1 VILGRDNNHHEPLR
15 YNSLL
20 WGRGAPP
27 AGYDPAGSTTPGL
40 SLPPPPKRTLLRD
53 LVKQGDPKFAVN
65 AVRSMREFVEAQVAR
80 LEERNRHH
88 KPRRRMDPKVD
99 PRLWLD
105 AQHWVAWTL
114 CGELVAIEQIE
125 AGSGRGSPEVRRVND
140 QERRDV
146 FAADRL
152 IKDVIVLYHGDD
164 LDRPPVLRYLAHND
178 LRQALAAALERGE
191 PKRVMLSEPC
201 ETPALNSR
209 RHSNATRTKP
219 AQEPDPFAMQP
230 AKEPAP
236 HRKTRFDP
244 AGNFVVYR
252 QPDRG
257 LPSFVALLPGAPV
270 PTAFAS
276 HRHAERFLPRL
287 RRLGLP
293 TDGLCIARV
302 LAAVTVEPEFRP
314 GLDLPDEPEG
324 RIALVRKEP
333 RVVLPTLHLEWEPR
347 YVQAADGSWEPEQFK
362 KVRTIRNGLNQSLLE
377 ELGQRSRGMVSL
389 LEESSIRRQL
399 GADDGA
405 HDAEFRE
412 AIRVAR
418 KANRRLPQ
426 IWRDRL
432 GSALES
438 LVPDWLALSQ
448 KAQVPLV
455 GEVGHWLRAPFE
467 FKEVGDT
474 RPRRHTVELQIPD
487 LAGLIELR
495 GFRWRFLLI
504 KDSTTEEPRWVL
516 PLGEVERLALMAG

>member
-1 VILGRDNNHHEPLR
+1 
-15 YNSLL
+15 
-20 WGRGAPP
+20 
-27 AGYDPAGSTTPGL
+27 
-40 SLPPPPKRTLLRD
+40 
-53 LVKQGDPKFAVN
+53 
-65 AVRSMREFVEAQVAR
+65 MREFVEAQVAK
-80 LEERNRHH
+80 LEEGRHL
-88 KPRRRMDPKVD
+88 KPRRRQDPKAD
-99 PRLWLD
+99 SRLWLD
-105 AQHWVAWTL
+105 GQHWVAWTL
-114 CGELVAIEQIE
+114 CGELVSIEQIE

-152 IKDVIVLYHGDD
+152 IKDVIALYGGDD
-164 LDRPPVLRYLAHND
+164 LDRPPVMRYLAHND
-178 LRQALAAALERGE
+178 LRQALTAASERGE
-191 PKRVMLSEPC
+191 PKRVMLAEPC

-209 RHSNATRTKP
+209 RHSNVTRTKP
-219 AQEPDPFAMQP
+219 AQEPDPFAMPP
-230 AKEPAP
+230 AKEPTP

-244 AGNFVVYR
+244 AGNLILYR
-252 QPDRG
+252 RPDDS
-257 LPSFVALLPGAPV
+257 LPSFVALLTGAPV
-270 PTAFAS
+270 SPAFAS

-293 TDGLCIARV
+293 ADGLCIARV
-302 LAAVTVEPEFRP
+302 LAAVSVEPVFRH
-314 GLDLPDEPEG
+314 GLSLPWEPEKL
-324 RIALVRKEP
+324 IEVVRKEP

-347 YVQAADGSWEPEQFK
+347 YVQGADGVWGPEKFEK
-362 KVRTIRNGLNQSLLE
+362 RRTVRNRWNQILLE

-389 LEESSIRRQL
+389 LEENSIRRQL

-438 LVPDWLALSQ
+438 LV
-448 KAQVPLV
+448 
-455 GEVGHWLRAPFE
+455 
-467 FKEVGDT
+467 KEVGDT
-474 RPRRHTVELQIPD
+474 RPRRRTVELQIDD
-487 LAGLIELR
+487 LASLIELR

-504 KDSTTEEPRWVL
+504 KDSVTEEPRWVL